1 MTVRIT
7 KPKFN
12 LREKIAELDKPT
24 GLKGNELMRSET
36 SQEARE
42 FISAGRK
49 NLIINGDM
57 RINQRG
63 TSSHT
68 LNSGNPSAYIVDR
81 FVVQCAEGTLVAS
94 QDTDV
99 PSGQGFVK
107 SIKLDCTGADTSLG
121 SSFESFI
128 QYLPEAQDLAHLAYG
143 GSGAKTVTFS
153 FWVKSNLTQTFGFY
167 YYMPDASRA
176 YQTTF
181 NINSADT
188 WEKKVITI
196 VGDTTGNGF
205 NNDNGVGAELRIYL
219 AAGTGLDGTSAQNVW
234 GTNTANRI
242 PPGTNILSST
252 DNNFYFTG
260 FQMEVGE
267 NATEFEHRSYTEE
280 LSLCQRYLFRLGGLS
295 KQYQVVATGFIG
307 HNGSTDTGKVV
318 VHLPTTMRTNP
329 SVSVIGTDA
338 FWVHTGGAET
348 GTTDMDATLAAG
360 GPWASASSGNQ
371 VWLDFGRTG
380 GGSPNR
386 GVACVVYTKN
396 NNQGELLFNAEL

>member
-1 MTVRIT
+1 MTVRVT
-7 KPKFN
+7 KPEFN

-68 LNSGNPSAYIVDR
+68 INSGNPSAYIVDR
-81 FVVQCAEGTLVAS
+81 FVVQCAEGTLVVS
-94 QDTDV
+94 QDNDV
-99 PSGQGFVK
+99 PSQQGFVK
-107 SIKLDCTGADTSLG
+107 SIKIDCTGADTSLG
-121 SSFESFI
+121 TSFESFI

-153 FWVKSNLTQTFGFY
+153 FWVKSNLTKTFGFY

-181 NINSADT
+181 NINFADT

-219 AAGTGLDGTSAQNVW
+219 AAGTNLDGGDSQNVW

-242 PPGTNILSST
+242 PSGTNILSST

-260 FQMEVGE
+260 FQMEVGSQ
-267 NATEFEHRSYTEE
+267 ATPFEHRLHCEE
-280 LSLCQRYLFRLGGLS
+280 LKLCQRY
-295 KQYQVVATGFIG
+295 YQVMSIPQTSYLAFYNHGNIFYG
-307 HNGSTDTGKVV
+307 HPISFHTQ
-318 VHLPTTMRTNP
+318 MRTAP
-329 SVSVIGTDA
+329 GTVTYNYDGAGNNYWVEPGVQA
-338 FWVHTGGAET
+338 FSANSTTGIT
-348 GTTDMDATLAAG
+348 LGTTDNTFFFYQTRQAGNSNPTRITTYVWEPSWSALLDAE
-360 GPWASASSGNQ
+360 
-371 VWLDFGRTG
+371 F
-380 GGSPNR
+380 
-386 GVACVVYTKN
+386 
-396 NNQGELLFNAEL
+396 

>member
-1 MTVRIT
+1 MTVRVT
-7 KPKFN
+7 KPEFN
-12 LREKIAELDKPT
+12 LREKIAELDKPI

-42 FISAGRK
+42 LISAGRK

-68 LNSGNPSAYIVDR
+68 INSGNTSAYIVDR

-99 PSGQGFVK
+99 PSEQGFVK
-107 SIKLDCTGADTSLG
+107 SIKIDCTGADTSLASG
-121 SSFESFI
+121 FESFI

-153 FWVKSNLTQTFGFY
+153 FWVKSNLTKTFGFY
-167 YYMPDASRA
+167 YYMPDSSRA

-181 NINSADT
+181 NINFADT

-219 AAGTGLDGTSAQNVW
+219 AAGTNLDGGDSQNVW
-234 GTNTANRI
+234 GTNTANRM
-242 PPGTNILSST
+242 PTGTSILSST

-260 FQMEVGE
+260 FQMEVGK
-267 NATEFEHRSYTEE
+267 NATDFEHRSYNEE
-280 LSLCQRYLFRLGGLS
+280 LSLCQRYFCVYHACTQEWIYFEGSTFNHKWWQTYVPTGMRNEPSVALKGTCSTNNISAGGGTISGLS
-295 KQYQVVATGFIG
+295 VQAID
-307 HNGSTDTGKVV
+307 NGG
-318 VHLPTTMRTNP
+318 N
-329 SVSVIGTDA
+329 A
-338 FWVHTGGAET
+338 
-348 GTTDMDATLAAG
+348 GTTHLGSMGRVSYRVTF
-360 GPWASASSGNQ
+360 SGNH
-371 VWLDFGRTG
+371 
-380 GGSPNR
+380 GGSYEIRHTDGWGN
-386 GVACVVYTKN
+386 GNGWVEYN
-396 NNQGELLFNAEL
+396 SEF